1 MKIAFLEILI
11 VARLVTNDGIFL
23 ERRRPQPKKL
33 PSEVIRFISSP
44 HRRGLK
50 LEK

>member
-11 VARLVTNDGIFL
+11 LVRLVTNDGIFL

-33 PSEVIRFISSP
+33 PPEVIRFITRP
-44 HRRGLK
+44 PRRGLK
-50 LEK
+50 LGK